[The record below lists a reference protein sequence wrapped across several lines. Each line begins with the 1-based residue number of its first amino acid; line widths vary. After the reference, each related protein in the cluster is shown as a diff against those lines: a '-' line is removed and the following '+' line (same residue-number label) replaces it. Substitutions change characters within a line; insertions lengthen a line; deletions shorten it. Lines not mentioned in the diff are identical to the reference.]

1 MLLNSCNLSGANIE
15 GVPQAKT
22 AAPTTDGS
30 EKEVDPLHKSPVF
43 VSSASTTA
51 MLENNGAVDGVIA
64 DDDYSDTDDADDVM
78 AVAITYLEEDCR
90 VLRVQ
95 K

>member
-30 EKEVDPLHKSPVF
+30 EKEVDPLHKSPVS

-51 MLENNGAVDGVIA
+51 MLENNGAV
-64 DDDYSDTDDADDVM
+64 DDYSDTDDADDVM